1 MHYLFYVYM
10 SIHLSGYVWVFM
22 IKCYAVLH
30 GVICVNCVRV
40 WQRERELRM
49 KAMESEEGTTEEKV
63 NLFAMG
69 WGRDGKGLPRMGA
82 QAVQYTRDKE
92 QGSSVARLYC
102 VCCVL
107 C

>member
-1 MHYLFYVYM
+1 MIC
-10 SIHLSGYVWVFM
+10 SIAWGD
-22 IKCYAVLH
+22 
-30 GVICVNCVRV
+30 ICELCVCV

-49 KAMESEEGTTEEKV
+49 KGMESEEGTTEEKV
-63 NLFAMG
+63 NLFSMG

-82 QAVQYTRDKE
+82 QTVQYTRDKE

-107 C
+107 CRVLSEVS